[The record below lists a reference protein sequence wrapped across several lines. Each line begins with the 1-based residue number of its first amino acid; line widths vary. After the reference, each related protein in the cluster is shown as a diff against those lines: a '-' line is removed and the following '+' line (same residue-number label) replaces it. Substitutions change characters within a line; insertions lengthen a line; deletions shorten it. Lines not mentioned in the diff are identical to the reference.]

1 METRIAVV
9 GIVVEEEEAVRTV
22 NELLHQYAPYVVGR
36 MGLPYRAKGVN
47 IISVV
52 VDAPENIVSA
62 LSGKLGNIKGIGVKS
77 LYAKTSDRKPC
88 QSCWVWTT
96 FPQCISWLTGIM
108 NVRTMELLES
118 VLSLSFLTIAAGSAA
133 IVGSTG
139 QT

>member
-1 METRIAVV
+1 MGCFYFIGGISLETKLALI

-52 VDAPENIVSA
+52 VDAPENVVSA

-77 LYAKTSDRKPC
+77 LYAKTSDRK
-88 QSCWVWTT
+88 QSD
-96 FPQCISWLTGIM
+96 
-108 NVRTMELLES
+108 E
-118 VLSLSFLTIAAGSAA
+118 
-133 IVGSTG
+133 
-139 QT
+139 